1 MLYALAEW
9 LSGYITPFN
18 AFTYLTSRIILGALT
33 ALFLSLGC
41 GGPMIRLLKRLQ
53 MGQYV
58 RDDGPQTH
66 LKKAGTPTMGGALII
81 LSVCIAML
89 HYEIGRASCRER
101 V

>member
-9 LSGYITPFN
+9 LSGYITPLN

-66 LKKAGTPTMGGALII
+66 LKKAGTTKVEHWGDIEEAKQVI
-81 LSVCIAML
+81 
-89 HYEIGRASCRER
+89 RESQER
-101 V
+101 WKKQ